1 MTRPEVADAI
11 TAFNSDL
18 SKTHRNHPDSR
29 EHCYARK
36 PIFALDCDYEVV
48 SFSGVQGK
56 RIPQGE
62 AA

>member
-1 MTRPEVADAI
+1 MTRPEVAAAI
-11 TAFNSDL
+11 AAFNADP
-18 SKTHRNHPDSR
+18 SKTHHGNPDIR

-48 SFSGVQGK
+48 SFSGVPGR
-56 RIPQGE
+56 RIGE

>member
-1 MTRPEVADAI
+1 MTRPEVAAAI
-11 TAFNSDL
+11 AAFNNDP
-18 SKTHRNHPDSR
+18 SKTHRRHPDSR

-48 SFSGVQGK
+48 SFSGVQGR
-56 RIPQGE
+56 RIGD